1 MHNSLKDRVL
11 EATDIVEV
19 VSQRVSL
26 KRRGREYVGL
36 CPFHDDHKPSLYVNP
51 QKQIFKC
58 FACGAGGDAIRFVQL
73 SARVDFREALTILA
87 RQAGMD
93 PKLGAPDPAVS
104 RKRDQLRRVLEWAAK
119 WFERNLWQPVGREAL
134 EYARRRGM
142 SDETLRAFSIGYAPQ
157 GYEALIAAARQARV
171 EPQLLIDAGL
181 AGSSERGRVY
191 DRFRHRL
198 IFPIRDASGRV
209 VGFGGRTLGDDPAK
223 YLNTPET
230 ALFHKARLLYGLD
243 RARDAIRQKREAV
256 VVEGYTD
263 VVLLHQAGVCNAVA
277 TLGTALSDEHV
288 RLLAPLAERVTMCF
302 DADAAGARA
311 AERAVE
317 VALSDR
323 IEVKVALL
331 PTGQDPAELVIGA
344 GPQVFEQRLLEA
356 IDALEFR
363 WQQTLRQAAGGGPA
377 AQRQAAEGFVRLVAQ
392 AAARRRIDPVAEGL
406 LVGRVAELVGLP
418 PTSVYSLLERIKR
431 SARTDVAETTPDTS
445 RDTSAYVASLEGL
458 PGGLISATEEL
469 FGLVLRAGSCDARTR
484 DVLMQTAVQCP
495 CWQALLRRIEA
506 QGAPFE
512 LATLIAG
519 CDDPAELELIQR
531 ALKRVPDE
539 PPVGLEDEL
548 RQRVLSELEVVRVG
562 QLRAELLRRTEPD
575 GADEAFRAL
584 LESARRAAG
593 VLGPEHRWLSR
604 SSPERQ
610 KHERDTNA
618 AGQAPT
624 RS

>member
-1 MHNSLKDRVL
+1 MHKSLKDQVL
-11 EATDIVEV
+11 EAIDIVEV

-26 KRRGREYVGL
+26 KKRGREYVGL

-73 SARVDFREALTILA
+73 SARVDFREALTMLA
-87 RQAGMD
+87 RQAGID
-93 PKLGAPDPAVS
+93 PRQGTPDPAIS
-104 RKRDQLRRVLEWAAK
+104 RKREQLRRVLEWAAR
-119 WFERNLWQPVGREAL
+119 WFERNLWQPAGRGAL

-142 SDETLRAFSIGYAPQ
+142 TDDTLRAFNLGFAPDGYD
-157 GYEALIAAARQARV
+157 ALIAAARQARI

-181 AGSSERGRVY
+181 AAASERGRVY
-191 DRFRHRL
+191 DRFRNRL

-230 ALFHKARLLYGLD
+230 ALFHKARVLFGLD
-243 RARDAIRQKREAV
+243 QARDAIRQQREAV

-263 VVLLHQAGVCNAVA
+263 VVLLHQAGLRHAVA

-302 DADAAGARA
+302 DADAAGERA
-311 AERAVE
+311 AQRAVE
-317 VALSDR
+317 VALSER
-323 IEVKVALL
+323 LAVKVALL
-331 PTGQDPAELVIGA
+331 PAGQDPAEMVIGA
-344 GPQVFEQRLLEA
+344 GKEVFEQRLLEA

-377 AQRQAAEGFVRLVAQ
+377 AQRQAAEGFVRFVAQ

-406 LVGRVAELVGLP
+406 LVSRLADLVGLP
-418 PTSVYSLLERIKR
+418 PTSVYGLLARVKR
-431 SARTDVAETTPDTS
+431 TARTDVSQVTPDTS
-445 RDTSAYVASLEGL
+445 RETSAYEASIEGL

-469 FGLVLRAGSCDARTR
+469 FGLVLRAGRCDARSR
-484 DVLMQTAVQCP
+484 DVLMQAASQCRS
-495 CWQALLRRIEA
+495 WQALLRRIEA
-506 QGAPFE
+506 AGAAFE

-531 ALKRVPDE
+531 ALKRVPQDV
-539 PPVGLEDEL
+539 PAGLGDEL
-548 RQRVLSELEVVRVG
+548 CRRVESELEVIRVG
-562 QLRAELLRRTEPD
+562 QLRAELTRRRGPD
-575 GADEAFRAL
+575 EADDAFRAL
-584 LESARRAAG
+584 LDSARRASG
-593 VLGPEHRWLSR
+593 VLGAEHRWLSR
-604 SSPERQ
+604 TRGAGE
-610 KHERDTNA
+610 KHTRDTNA
-618 AGQAPT
+618 AGTA
-624 RS
+624 